1 MRSVLVGMRMRC
13 SDEED
18 TGRYAFVSLRDAFA
32 RPGVS
37 MQSTYELFKDKD
49 EAERRSRSAASAS
62 SGRPTSVSGSRS
74 TQVLTLLALLVQEY
88 KYWCRGF
95 CTKAQILTQK
105 LCAGPRGA
113 AGWRQR
119 RRHWQCRLRDR
130 RYRHGER
137 GRLLQL
143 HYGALVVEFIYLPP
157 WRQGGW

>member
-1 MRSVLVGMRMRC
+1 MCRCREGMRMGS
-13 SDEED
+13 SDEVC

-49 EAERRSRSAASAS
+49 EAERRSRSVVSAS
-62 SGRPTSVSGSRS
+62 SSRPTSVSGSRS
-74 TQVLTLLALLVQEY
+74 TQVLTLLALLVQAY
-88 KYWCRGF
+88 KYWCRGIY
-95 CTKAQILTQK
+95 TTVQILMQK